1 MDYTNKTWG
10 IGIVVASFLPNIPL
24 FQHSIIPSI
33 IPYEWHKLA
42 ATKSSVLSVA
52 CRISETFTNDP
63 S

>member
-10 IGIVVASFLPNIPL
+10 IGIF
-24 FQHSIIPSI
+24 HY
-33 IPYEWHKLA
+33 PYEWHKLA